1 MSPDSPHWP
10 WRDDPRPHPASTATP
25 SGASWSTPGGGRG
38 EFDEDILRQRL
49 EGSIGMHYA
58 IGPVLGR
65 GGMAVVFLAT
75 ERSSMRQVALK
86 VLRGDLVRDDE
97 LRARFE
103 REAAVTMQLRHP
115 NLVATYQLHSIA
127 PRGLVLALEYVG
139 GGTLRDRLPGG
150 MAVEDVLR
158 ILGEVAAGLGHAHA
172 HGVVHRDI
180 KPENVLL
187 DAASGTAKLGDFGIA
202 RIVGSDTL
210 TVTGSMLGTPAY
222 MSPEQI
228 EGGRVGASSD
238 VYSLGLVAWAMLAGE
253 RPWAGE
259 TEPFRIMKRQVS
271 EALPSLAARRSGVP
285 DGLLQLIGRCTEKR
299 PSARF
304 ADATEV
310 HAAILAVSGTYGP
323 SRPRHTRAPT
333 PPTPFVATPARAE
346 PSSGGARANLARI
359 MIGAGLGTV
368 AVAIILFL
376 ASEASTPTARWAPA
390 ADSAAAPLMAPSPL
404 GSASPVEVMP
414 DGGGSQDDAVINGTL
429 EVTVNTPATI
439 VVRSAAT
446 GVVHLRRNAFSIRTD
461 LPAGE
466 YDIVVQ
472 HEFAG
477 GEATRIRLDANRRY
491 ATWQVTLPLEG
502 ALAVTAASGYATV
515 SMDGREL
522 GETPLQ
528 LTGITVGRYTLQYRW
543 PDGQTS
549 METIVIRGGQETR
562 VTPSPVP

>member
-10 WRDDPRPHPASTATP
+10 WRDDPRPHPSSTATP

-49 EGSIGMHYA
+49 EASIGMHYA

-75 ERSSMRQVALK
+75 ERSSVRQVALK
-86 VLRGDLVRDDE
+86 VLRGDLVRDAE

-127 PRGLVLALEYVG
+127 PRGLVLVLEYVG
-139 GGTLRDRLPGG
+139 GGTLRDRLQGG

-158 ILGEVAAGLGHAHA
+158 IFGEVAAGLAHAHE

-180 KPENVLL
+180 KPENVLI
-187 DAASGTAKLGDFGIA
+187 DAASGAAKLGDFGIA
-202 RIVGSDTL
+202 RIAGSDTL
-210 TVTGSMLGTPAY
+210 TMTGSMLGTPAY

-259 TEPFRIMKRQVS
+259 TEPYRIMKRQVS
-271 EALPSLAARRSGVP
+271 EALPSLAARRPGVP
-285 DGLLQLIGRCTEKR
+285 DGLLQVIGRCTEKR

-310 HAAILAVSGTYGP
+310 HAAILAVSGTHRSG
-323 SRPRHTRAPT
+323 RRTTRTPT
-333 PPTPFVATPARAE
+333 PATPVVAAAARVE
-346 PSSGGARANLARI
+346 PSSSGARANLARM
-359 MIGAGLGTV
+359 MIGAGLVTV
-368 AVAIILFL
+368 AITIILFL
-376 ASEASTPTARWAPA
+376 AADASTPTVRWAPA
-390 ADSAAAPLMAPSPL
+390 ADTAAAPSPIVSPL
-404 GSASPVEVMP
+404 GGPSTVGVAPT
-414 DGGGSQDDAVINGTL
+414 GGATQADAVINGTL
-429 EVTVNTPATI
+429 EVAVNTPATI
-439 VVRSAAT
+439 VVTNVAT
-446 GVVHLRRNAFSIRTD
+446 GVVQLRRDASSVRAE
-461 LPAGE
+461 LPSGE
-466 YDIVVQ
+466 YDVVVQ

-477 GEATRIRLDANRRY
+477 REATRIRLDANRRY
-491 ATWQVTLPLEG
+491 AALQVTFPLEG

-528 LTGITVGRYTLQYRW
+528 LTGVAVGRYTLQYRW

-562 VTPSPVP
+562 VTPSPVR